1 MSSMISK
8 TAGRFSETS
17 IDGEIVVMNL
27 DSGEFFSLTE
37 TGKDI
42 WELID
47 GQRSRDGI
55 IAELAE
61 AYSADFTDIAAD
73 VDSFLTE
80 LREAGLVEPG

>member
-17 IDGEIVVMNL
+17 IDGEMVVMNL

-61 AYSADFTDIAAD
+61 AYRLDFTDIAAD

>member
-1 MSSMISK
+1 MSSMIRK

-17 IDGEIVVMNL
+17 IDGEVVVMNL
-27 DSGEFFSLTE
+27 DSGDFFSLTN

-47 GQRSRDGI
+47 GQRSRDAI
-55 IAELAE
+55 LAELAE
-61 AYSADFTDIAAD
+61 AYGSESTAIAAD
-73 VDSFLTE
+73 VDGFLAE